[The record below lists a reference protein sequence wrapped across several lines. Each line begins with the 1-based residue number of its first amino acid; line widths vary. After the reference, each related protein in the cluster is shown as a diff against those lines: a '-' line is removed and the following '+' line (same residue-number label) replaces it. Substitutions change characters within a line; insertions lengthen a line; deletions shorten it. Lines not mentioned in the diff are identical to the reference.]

1 MTRALSGQREVSTR
15 ARVVQELL
23 ETPAVQEF
31 VSAHLREEPDRVGA
45 LEAAVR
51 TDPALAMGVA
61 VAAVERVNDTLRT
74 LSALIDL
81 LAGLPA
87 PLVREVLKDSWYKL
101 DGEALSQ
108 VWSSICVVA
117 NSEAVD
123 WRAVK
128 EWTSDRLEGA
138 CTRIV
143 DRDGLESRL
152 MRQSARIVLEAYER
166 ALQRDPRL
174 IENVVD
180 DALEGVEVD
189 VVEHTLDS
197 TLDQVANV
205 LAARPYMLRSLGRFA
220 LRVARGSVRAS
231 WRR

>member
-1 MTRALSGQREVSTR
+1 MTRALSGQREASTR

-23 ETPAVQEF
+23 ETPAVQEL
-31 VSAHLREEPDRVGA
+31 VRAHLREEPDRVGA

-51 TDPALAMGVA
+51 TDPELAMGVA
-61 VAAVERVNDTLRT
+61 LAAVDRVNDAVRSLG
-74 LSALIDL
+74 ALIDL

-87 PLVREVLKDSWYKL
+87 PLVREVLKDSWGKL
-101 DGEALSQ
+101 DTEAFSQ
-108 VWSSICVVA
+108 VWSSVSVLA
-117 NSEAVD
+117 NSEGVD

-128 EWTSDRLEGA
+128 GWTADRLDGA
-138 CTRIV
+138 FKRIV
-143 DRDGLESRL
+143 DRNGLESRL
-152 MRQSARIVLEAYER
+152 LRQSVRIALEAYER
-166 ALQRDPRL
+166 ALQREPRL
-174 IENVVD
+174 IEKVVD
-180 DALEGVEVD
+180 DALEGVERD

-197 TLDQVANV
+197 SLEQVANL